1 MRLRPAALSRTLRP
15 PSGISLETHTTG
27 CKGLI
32 MFRTALI
39 VPLLSLIC
47 SPAPAAGQ
55 ASASSSSPLT
65 VVSAGPSG
73 EVASLAEA
81 NEVRVVFSEP
91 MVTLGRIP
99 SPVRAPFFRIAPS
112 VPGTFRWSGTTIL
125 IFTPDPKKPLPFATR
140 YDVTIDSSAV
150 AVSGRRLEQP
160 HTFSFT
166 TPTVK
171 LLQTHWYR
179 RDGRAGAQM
188 VILLRFNQRVRPTDL
203 LSHVTAAFERHDWAP
218 PVLPASTEAQLRQM
232 DPQAPAAFNAKV
244 AATRAIAES
253 NAPVS
258 IRLTNDWDKKKFP
271 PALRCWPSKR
281 RRLFLRRATCACG
294 STSGAVARRPRRAR
308 FRSAVHDRGRE
319 GVLHRRVPLLD
330 ECDPDGWNPVRM
342 RSDVK
347 VAEFAKAVKAL
358 DLTAAPARPVTKA
371 ATPRA
376 RPDYERDEGKDLTL
390 EDAGF
395 NAQPPSRTCGHD

>member
-1 MRLRPAALSRTLRP
+1 
-15 PSGISLETHTTG
+15 
-27 CKGLI
+27 

-47 SPAPAAGQ
+47 SPTPAAGQ
-55 ASASSSSPLT
+55 GSAGSSRPLT

-171 LLQTHWYR
+171 LLQTNWYR

-271 PALRCWPSKR
+271 PAPTLLAFETTTVVPPESHVRLRIDERVPSPAG
-281 RRLFLRRATCACG
+281 RAD
-294 STSGAVARRPRRAR
+294 AR

-330 ECDPDGWNPVRM
+330 
-342 RSDVK
+342 
-347 VAEFAKAVKAL
+347 
-358 DLTAAPARPVTKA
+358 
-371 ATPRA
+371 
-376 RPDYERDEGKDLTL
+376 
-390 EDAGF
+390 
-395 NAQPPSRTCGHD
+395 